1 MGQVPAELLSNLSN
15 TSTHT
20 RTCAHAAHMCAA
32 CPSPGRARMSMLL
45 FNTNTCSSAYT
56 GVVSEVVEQMNMS
69 LGNMGPSSAR

>member
-1 MGQVPAELLSNLSN
+1 
-15 TSTHT
+15 
-20 RTCAHAAHMCAA
+20 
-32 CPSPGRARMSMLL
+32 MSMLL